1 MVGCSHL
8 DQYKGQNRCVHSM
21 VQPPWDKVVKQSWV
35 YHLSVIGIDG
45 PEHRNNKNPD
55 REGQHGQRPVP
66 ERDELPELSFLLL
79 VPAASGQKTREV
91 GQHTDAEEHGL
102 DNLEVTSIWY
112 LSQTQTGEEYT
123 GPVEKVP
130 IAKHKQLTGVSL

>member
-91 GQHTDAEEHGL
+91 SQHTDAEEHGL
-102 DNLEVTSIWY
+102 DNLIELGKY
-112 LSQTQTGEEYT
+112 LSEGKRHSHI
-123 GPVEKVP
+123 GSGKSVEVLYMVP
-130 IAKHKQLTGVSL
+130 HLSTE